1 MSRTDDGAGGGV
13 GARTDFRSGTGVRQP
28 VLAVDREQLMA
39 LIDYTSS
46 VIYMRDADGRYLL
59 VNREYERLF
68 DLRREDIVGLTDHD
82 LFPREVA
89 DAFRE
94 NDRQALAGGVP
105 IQMEEHAPGDDGV
118 RTYLT
123 VKWPLIDEAGTPYA
137 VAGISTD
144 ITERSRAEA
153 ALRDSEERFRL
164 LAEHAQDIIFRFRLG
179 PEPAMEYL
187 SRAVEAITGFAA
199 EDFYADPGLIM
210 SRVEPAD
217 RPAFE
222 RSWRTP
228 RSGTISFRLRR
239 RDGEVVWIEQR
250 ASAVAGADGG
260 LAAVEGILRD
270 VTERVAAEREHAE
283 LEQQLRQ
290 SERLDSLGQ
299 LAGGIAHDFNNI
311 LAVISGYADMLAD
324 ELGDSHPSLPDA
336 AGIKQAAARG
346 AALTRQLLLFSRSEP
361 SQAELLDLNA
371 VASEM
376 MRLLARTLGEDI
388 ELGTALLPGLPP
400 VVMDRSKL
408 EQVVMNAVLNARA
421 AMPSGGRLTIST
433 GLEHDGG
440 GGDQVCLA
448 VTDNGCGMTPDVVAR
463 AFEPFFT
470 TKGRGSGTGLG
481 LATAYGVVT
490 DAGGTITLESEP
502 GRGTTLRVRLPAGA
516 EDASG
521 VIPAAP
527 VAAVQ
532 AGDGRRI
539 LVVEDEEQVRD
550 IVCRLLR
557 KAGYRV
563 FAAPHPAEA
572 LRMCRDDGLEF
583 DVLLTDV
590 IMPGMSG
597 TQLCAELRRDRPGL
611 PVLFMS
617 GYTSG
622 PAPGGQEMP
631 ADAPLIRKP
640 FEAQTLL
647 NEVHRVVTERV

>member
-1 MSRTDDGAGGGV
+1 MSVADGAGGGV
-13 GARTDFRSGTGVRQP
+13 NARTGAGTRPPMPGLGR
-28 VLAVDREQLMA
+28 DQLMA
-39 LIDYTSS
+39 LIDHTSA
-46 VIYMRDADGRYLL
+46 VIYMRDSDGRYLL

-68 DLRREDIVGLTDHD
+68 GLRREDIVGLTDHD
-82 LFPREVA
+82 LFPVEVA
-89 DAFRE
+89 DAFRQ
-94 NDRQALAGGVP
+94 NDREALARGVP
-105 IQMEEHAPGDDGV
+105 LQLEEQAPGDDGV

-123 VKWPLIDEAGTPYA
+123 VKFPLIDAAGRPYA

-144 ITERSRAEA
+144 ITDRNRAVA

-164 LAEHAQDIIFRFRLG
+164 LAEHAQDIIFRYRLG

-187 SRAVEAITGFAA
+187 SRAVEPITGFPA
-199 EDFYADPGLIM
+199 EDFYADPRLIV
-210 SRVEPAD
+210 SRIEPED
-217 RPAFE
+217 RPTFE
-222 RSWRTP
+222 QSWRLS
-228 RSGTISFRLRR
+228 RAKTITFRLRR
-239 RDGEVVWIEQR
+239 RDGAVVWIEQR
-250 ASAVAGADGG
+250 ASAVTGDNGE
-260 LAAVEGILRD
+260 LVAVEGILRD
-270 VTERVAAEREHAE
+270 VTERMAAERERAE

-311 LAVISGYADMLAD
+311 LAVISGYADMMAD
-324 ELGDSHPSLPDA
+324 ELGEGHPSLPDA
-336 AGIKQAAARG
+336 AGIKQAASRG

-371 VASEM
+371 VASDM
-376 MRLLARTLGEDI
+376 LRLLGRTLGEDI
-388 ELGTALLPGLPP
+388 ELGTVLVPDLPP
-400 VVMDRSKL
+400 VVMDRGKL

-433 GLEHDGG
+433 CLEH
-440 GGDQVCLA
+440 GGDGDNQVCLA
-448 VTDNGCGMTPDVVAR
+448 VTDTGCGMTPDVLAR

-490 DAGGTITLESEP
+490 DAGGTISLESEP
-502 GRGTTLRVRLPAGA
+502 GRGTTLRVRLPASA
-516 EDASG
+516 EGASG
-521 VIPAAP
+521 VTPAAP
-527 VAAVQ
+527 VASAK

-557 KAGYRV
+557 KAGYQV

-572 LRMCRDDGLEF
+572 LRMCREGGLAF

-597 TQLCAELRRDRPGL
+597 TQLTAELRRDRPGL

-622 PAPGGQEMP
+622 PAPGGQELP

-640 FEAQTLL
+640 FESQTLL

>member
-13 GARTDFRSGTGVRQP
+13 GARTGARQP
-28 VLAVDREQLMA
+28 VLTVDRDQLMA

-68 DLRREDIVGLTDHD
+68 NLRREDIVGLTDHD
-82 LFPREVA
+82 LFPREMA

-94 NDRQALAGGVP
+94 NDLQALAGGVP

-179 PEPAMEYL
+179 SDPAMEYL

-199 EDFYADPGLIM
+199 EDFYAEPRLILN
-210 SRVEPAD
+210 RVEPED

-222 RSWRTP
+222 QSWRTP
-228 RSGTISFRLRR
+228 RSGTITYRLRR

-250 ASAVAGADGG
+250 ASAVTGADGA
-260 LAAVEGILRD
+260 LVAVEGILRD
-270 VTERVAAEREHAE
+270 VTERMAAERERAE

-311 LAVISGYADMLAD
+311 LAVISGYADMLTD
-324 ELGDSHPSLPDA
+324 ELGEDHPSRPDA

-388 ELGTALLPGLPP
+388 ELGTVLQPNLPP

-433 GLEHDGG
+433 RLEHDGG
-440 GGDQVCLA
+440 GSDQVCLA
-448 VTDNGCGMTPDVVAR
+448 VTDTGCGMTPDVLAR

-516 EDASG
+516 EDTSG

-527 VAAVQ
+527 AAAVHS
-532 AGDGRRI
+532 GDGCRI

-563 FAAPHPAEA
+563 FAAPHPTEA
-572 LRMCRDDGLEF
+572 LRMCRDDGLDF

>member
-1 MSRTDDGAGGGV
+1 MPELGFD
-13 GARTDFRSGTGVRQP
+13 
-28 VLAVDREQLMA
+28 QLMA
-39 LIDYTSS
+39 LIDHTSA
-46 VIYMRDADGRYLL
+46 VIYMRDSNGRYLL

-82 LFPREVA
+82 LFPLDVA

-105 IQMEEHAPGDDGV
+105 VQMEEHAPGDDGV

-123 VKWPLIDEAGTPYA
+123 VKFPLIDAAGTPYA

-164 LAEHAQDIIFRFRLG
+164 LAEHAQDIIFRYRLG
-179 PEPAMEYL
+179 PAPGMEYL
-187 SRAVEAITGFAA
+187 SRAVESITGYPA
-199 EDFYADPGLIM
+199 EDFYADPRLIVN
-210 SRVEPAD
+210 RIEPED
-217 RPAFE
+217 RTAFE
-222 RSWRTP
+222 QSWRGP
-228 RSGTISFRLRR
+228 RSGTTTFRLRR

-250 ASAVAGADGG
+250 ASAIPDDAGEVV
-260 LAAVEGILRD
+260 AVEGILRD
-270 VTERVAAEREHAE
+270 VTERMAAERERAV

-311 LAVISGYADMLAD
+311 LAVISGYADMLTD
-324 ELGDSHPSLPDA
+324 ELGEDHPGRPDA

-346 AALTRQLLLFSRSEP
+346 AGLTRQLLMFSRSEP
-361 SQAELLDLNA
+361 SQPELLDLNA
-371 VASEM
+371 VASDM
-376 MRLLARTLGEDI
+376 LRLLGRTLGEDI
-388 ELGTALLPGLPP
+388 ELGTALIPGLPP
-400 VVMDRSKL
+400 VVIDRSKI

-421 AMPSGGRLTIST
+421 AMPSGGRLTIGTSR
-433 GLEHDGG
+433 EHGSDG
-440 GGDQVCLA
+440 DLVCLA
-448 VTDNGCGMTPDVVAR
+448 VTDTGTGMTPEVLAR

-490 DAGGTITLESEP
+490 DAGGTISLESEP
-502 GRGTTLRVRLPAGA
+502 GHGTTLRVRLPAGA
-516 EDASG
+516 AGAPG
-521 VIPAAP
+521 VLPAAP
-527 VAAVQ
+527 VASAK

-557 KAGYRV
+557 KAGYQV

-572 LRMCRDDGLEF
+572 LRLCREEALEF
-583 DVLLTDV
+583 DVLLSDV

-597 TQLCAELRRDRPGL
+597 TQLYDELRRDRPWL

-622 PAPGGQEMP
+622 PAPGGKELP

>member
-1 MSRTDDGAGGGV
+1 MKARAGAGG
-13 GARTDFRSGTGVRQP
+13 RQDTRQP
-28 VLAVDREQLMA
+28 MPGLGRDQLMA
-39 LIDYTSS
+39 LIDHTSA
-46 VIYMRDADGRYLL
+46 VIYMRDSSGRYLL

-68 DLRREDIVGLTDHD
+68 GLRREDIVGLTDHD
-82 LFPREVA
+82 LFPLDVA
-89 DAFRE
+89 DAFRD
-94 NDRQALAGGVP
+94 NDRHALAGGVP
-105 IQMEEHAPGDDGV
+105 IQMEERVPGDDGM
-118 RTYLT
+118 RIYLT
-123 VKWPLIDEAGTPYA
+123 VKFPLIDNEGTPYA

-164 LAEHAQDIIFRFRLG
+164 LTEHAQDIIFRYRLG
-179 PEPAMEYL
+179 PAPAMEYL
-187 SRAVEAITGFAA
+187 SRAVEPITGFTAT
-199 EDFYADPGLIM
+199 DFYADPRLIVNQ
-210 SRVEPAD
+210 VEPED

-222 RSWRTP
+222 ASWQALRARTI
-228 RSGTISFRLRR
+228 TFRLRR

-250 ASAVAGADGG
+250 ASAVTDGSGA
-260 LAAVEGILRD
+260 LVAVEGILRD
-270 VTERVAAEREHAE
+270 VSERMAAERERAE

-311 LAVISGYADMLAD
+311 LAVISGYADMLVD
-324 ELGDSHPSLPDA
+324 ELTDDHPSRADA
-336 AGIKQAAARG
+336 AGIKQAASRG

-371 VASEM
+371 VASDM
-376 MRLLARTLGEDI
+376 LRLLARTLGEDI
-388 ELGTALLPGLPP
+388 ELGTVLVPDLPP

-408 EQVVMNAVLNARA
+408 EQVLMNAVLNARA
-421 AMPSGGRLTIST
+421 AMPSGGRLTLST
-433 GLEHDGG
+433 SLEHDGG
-440 GGDQVCLA
+440 GGNQVCLA
-448 VTDNGCGMTPDVVAR
+448 VTDTGCGMTPEVMAR

-490 DAGGTITLESEP
+490 DAGGTISLESEP
-502 GRGTTLRVRLPAGA
+502 GRGTTLRVRLPASA
-516 EDASG
+516 ENAPG
-521 VIPAAP
+521 VSPAAP
-527 VAAVQ
+527 QAAAS

-539 LVVEDEEQVRD
+539 LVVEDEEAVRD
-550 IVCRLLR
+550 IVCRLLA
-557 KAGYRV
+557 KAGYQV

-572 LRMCRDDGLEF
+572 LRMCRDDALAF

-597 TQLCAELRRDRPGL
+597 TQLSAELRRDRPGL

-640 FEAQTLL
+640 FEKQTLL
-647 NEVHRVVTERV
+647 NEVHRLIAERL

>member
-1 MSRTDDGAGGGV
+1 M
-13 GARTDFRSGTGVRQP
+13 GARAGVRRP
-28 VLAVDREQLMA
+28 VLTVDRDQLMA

-68 DLRREDIVGLTDHD
+68 GLRREDIVGLTDHD
-82 LFPREVA
+82 LFPLAVA

-105 IQMEEHAPGDDGV
+105 IQLEEHAPDDNGGV

-123 VKWPLIDEAGTPYA
+123 VKWPLIDEAGKPYA

-164 LAEHAQDIIFRFRLG
+164 LAEHAQDIIFRYRLG
-179 PEPAMEYL
+179 PDPAMEYL
-187 SRAVEAITGFAA
+187 SRAVEAITGFPA
-199 EDFYADPGLIM
+199 EAFYADPRLIL
-210 SRVEPAD
+210 SRIVPED

-222 RSWRTP
+222 QSWRES
-228 RSGTISFRLRR
+228 RSATITYRLRR
-239 RDGEVVWIEQR
+239 RDDKVVWIEQR
-250 ASAVAGADGG
+250 ASAVTGDDGE
-260 LAAVEGILRD
+260 LTAVEGILRD
-270 VTERVAAEREHAE
+270 VTERME

-311 LAVISGYADMLAD
+311 LAVISGYADMMTE
-324 ELGDSHPSLPDA
+324 ELGPDHPSRPDA

-371 VASEM
+371 IASEM
-376 MRLLARTLGEDI
+376 VRLLGRTLGEDI
-388 ELGTALLPGLPP
+388 ELGTVLHPGLPP

-440 GGDQVCLA
+440 GSDQVCLA
-448 VTDNGCGMTPDVVAR
+448 VTDTGCGMTPDVMAR

-532 AGDGRRI
+532 GGDGCRV

-557 KAGYRV
+557 RAGYRV

-572 LRMCRDDGLEF
+572 LRMCRDDRLEF

-597 TQLCAELRRDRPGL
+597 TQLCAELRGDRPDL

-647 NEVHRVVTERV
+647 NEVHRVATERV

>member
-1 MSRTDDGAGGGV
+1 MSATDGAAGGV
-13 GARTDFRSGTGVRQP
+13 KTKSGAARHPMPELGRD
-28 VLAVDREQLMA
+28 QLMA
-39 LIDYTSS
+39 LIDYTSA

-68 DLRREDIVGLTDHD
+68 GLRREDIVGLTDHD
-82 LFPREVA
+82 LFPADVA

-94 NDRQALAGGVP
+94 NDLQALAGGVP
-105 IQMEEHAPGDDGV
+105 VQMEEVAPGDDGV
-118 RTYLT
+118 RNYLT
-123 VKWPLIDEAGTPYA
+123 VKFPLIDADGTAYA

-164 LAEHAQDIIFRFRLG
+164 LAEHAQDIIFRYRLD
-179 PEPAMEYL
+179 PDPAMEYL
-187 SRAVEAITGFAA
+187 SRAVESITGFPA
-199 EDFYADPGLIM
+199 EDFYADPDLIM
-210 SRVEPAD
+210 TRIEPED
-217 RPAFE
+217 RTVFE
-222 RSWRTP
+222 QSWRAP
-228 RSGTISFRLRR
+228 RAGTITFRLRR
-239 RDGEVVWIEQR
+239 RDDTVVWIEQR
-250 ASAVAGADGG
+250 SGAVLGDDGEPV
-260 LAAVEGILRD
+260 AVEGILRD
-270 VTERVAAEREHAE
+270 VTERMAAERERAE
-283 LEQQLRQ
+283 LEHQLRQ

-311 LAVISGYADMLAD
+311 LAVISGYADMLVD
-324 ELGDSHPSLPDA
+324 ELGDDHPSRPDA
-336 AGIKQAAARG
+336 TGIKQAAARG

-371 VASEM
+371 VASDM
-376 MRLLARTLGEDI
+376 TRLLTRTLGEDI
-388 ELGTALLPGLPP
+388 ELGTALTPGLPP
-400 VVMDRSKL
+400 IIMDRSKL

-433 GLEHDGG
+433 GLEHGG
-440 GGDQVCLA
+440 GGDDQVCLA
-448 VTDNGCGMTPDVVAR
+448 VTDTGCGMTPDVLAR

-481 LATAYGVVT
+481 LATSYGVVT
-490 DAGGTITLESEP
+490 DAGGTISLESEP

-516 EDASG
+516 EGAPG
-521 VIPAAP
+521 VSPAAP
-527 VAAVQ
+527 TAAAF

-572 LRMCRDDGLEF
+572 LRMCRDDGLAF

-597 TQLCAELRRDRPGL
+597 TQLAAELRRDRPDL

-640 FEAQTLL
+640 FEAQTLI
-647 NEVHRVVTERV
+647 NEVHRVVSERV